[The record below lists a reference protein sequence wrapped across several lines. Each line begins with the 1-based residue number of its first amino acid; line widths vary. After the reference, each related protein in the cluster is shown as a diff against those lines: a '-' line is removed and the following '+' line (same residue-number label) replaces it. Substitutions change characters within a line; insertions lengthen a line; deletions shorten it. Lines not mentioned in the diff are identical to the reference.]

1 MQSSHVPIVIS
12 DEDSDPEISI
22 LPIPVLPRYRPFTG
36 LPSTIRS
43 EGLVSRSSSKGRTS
57 LARISTIDLDSSDDE
72 IPSVLDI
79 ISQRVVK
86 STHSTKPPLFAD
98 LLDSTETSSLL
109 TKTAEAPPSRKVS
122 LGSGTIP
129 TTSYVN
135 IIMEMENL
143 GESSRSSKRLSPSK
157 TIISSKVTRMIE
169 MDDLEGII
177 DLDDLAGITDLTT
190 RSTSHGDLTEKKHEH
205 RKKRKSGEAE
215 RAILDL
221 DDLVNEDLQTDGRSA
236 GAPKKKRRSGHGA
249 EKESSVD
256 DVGRSEKEGGG
267 KKGKQKEVEE
277 TRSVTIDGDED
288 DTGEKRKLSKEEK
301 EALKMKERMEREAFK
316 EKEKKEKEMAKA
328 AAKAAKEAEKSFQKK
343 LADANRLRTSKR
355 DTVREVHLYLSSDLA
370 LPTSPIAGALPEIR
384 ARLTENNSALH
395 TLSEENSPAPGI
407 VRFKR
412 HVTSSYDH
420 TAKRFVPLDIPRWEW
435 ETTTLIIV
443 TAETIV
449 DRLPPLS
456 SMQGTAEILTGDS
469 LVDWISDMRLCL
481 GMDMTHQLFLVIKD
495 LWKYCAKTKTLAN
508 REFTAAARAGLEGG
522 SRDGNG
528 PGDWKG
534 RPSKERIEME
544 LLKLQLSQKCFVV
557 HVEKTEDIED
567 WIFNLACDIAIRPY
581 KLISKSHLNFCPPD
595 GIRKSSEPV
604 GILELM
610 LQQVQ
615 GITPSAAAGIAVE
628 YPTFRHLMR
637 AYDRAE
643 RKGMSEAEGLLK
655 DCEVRNLKNGTA
667 NGRTL
672 KGALSKRVYSV
683 LRGEDSLALV

>member
-1 MQSSHVPIVIS
+1 
-12 DEDSDPEISI
+12 
-22 LPIPVLPRYRPFTG
+22 
-36 LPSTIRS
+36 
-43 EGLVSRSSSKGRTS
+43 
-57 LARISTIDLDSSDDE
+57 
-72 IPSVLDI
+72 
-79 ISQRVVK
+79 
-86 STHSTKPPLFAD
+86 
-98 LLDSTETSSLL
+98 
-109 TKTAEAPPSRKVS
+109 
-122 LGSGTIP
+122 
-129 TTSYVN
+129 
-135 IIMEMENL
+135 
-143 GESSRSSKRLSPSK
+143 
-157 TIISSKVTRMIE
+157 
-169 MDDLEGII
+169 
-177 DLDDLAGITDLTT
+177 
-190 RSTSHGDLTEKKHEH
+190 
-205 RKKRKSGEAE
+205 
-215 RAILDL
+215 
-221 DDLVNEDLQTDGRSA
+221 
-236 GAPKKKRRSGHGA
+236 
-249 EKESSVD
+249 
-256 DVGRSEKEGGG
+256 
-267 KKGKQKEVEE
+267 
-277 TRSVTIDGDED
+277 
-288 DTGEKRKLSKEEK
+288 LSKEEK

-328 AAKAAKEAEKSFQKK
+328 AAK
-343 LADANRLRTSKR
+343 LRTSKR
-355 DTVREVHLYLSSDLA
+355 DTVREIHLYLSSDLA

-449 DRLPPLS
+449 DRLPPLPS
-456 SMQGTAEILTGDS
+456 TQGTAEIMTGDS

-522 SRDGNG
+522 SRDGSG

-557 HVEKTEDIED
+557 HAVEKTEDIED

-643 RKGMSEAEGLLK
+643 RRGMSEAEGLLK

-683 LRGEDSLALV
+683 LRGEDSLAL